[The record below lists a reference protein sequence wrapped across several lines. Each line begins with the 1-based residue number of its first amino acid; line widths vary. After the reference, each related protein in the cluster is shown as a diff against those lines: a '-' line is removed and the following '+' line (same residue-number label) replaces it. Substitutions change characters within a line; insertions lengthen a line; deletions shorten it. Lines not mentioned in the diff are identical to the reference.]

1 MFLSNWMIT
10 AGAGAVLLLA
20 AVSWRIG
27 HRARMRGRIA
37 AALHD
42 EDPRRRRAGVLVA
55 TEQGLRANAALLAEH
70 IERERHPAVLAALV
84 EGVLRNAWEP
94 TDHPAML
101 ALRLWA
107 HEQRRPAADRESLG
121 VGPTTTGRPVRPPA
135 QRGPTASDLIDPRAD
150 PVTARLPVSPPPY
163 FPAMTPLDGP
173 RHARHRAGRN

>member
-1 MFLSNWMIT
+1 MLLSNWMIT
-10 AGAGAVLLLA
+10 AGVGAVLLLA
-20 AVSWRIG
+20 ATSWRLG
-27 HRARMRGRIA
+27 HRARMRGRIV

-94 TDHPAML
+94 TDHPAIL

-107 HEQRRPAADRESLG
+107 HEQRRPAADRKGLG
-121 VGPTTTGRPVRPPA
+121 VEPGGPASPPA
-135 QRGPTASDLIDPRAD
+135 QRGPTTSELIDPRAD
-150 PVTARLPVSPPPY
+150 PVTVRLPVSRRQY
-163 FPAMTPLDGP
+163 FPAVPPADRP
-173 RHARHRAGRN
+173 RPARHRAGRT